1 MFLQKLENDVD
12 VLESF
17 KNSISGYVN
26 WWTRVNMSS
35 FQQAESIEQLSREYS
50 GERNEKVV
58 KKWEQISNDFRK
70 YTDKVIIS
78 PCLFNCELFTC

>member
-1 MFLQKLENDVD
+1 VFLQKLENDVD

>member
-1 MFLQKLENDVD
+1 
-12 VLESF
+12 
-17 KNSISGYVN
+17 
-26 WWTRVNMSS
+26 MSS